1 MAKTPKPGRPAPKK
15 TSSVRVDDEL
25 RYKADLYAT
34 KHRRSLRAV
43 VDEALEEYLKKRG
56 GA

>member
-1 MAKTPKPGRPAPKK
+1 MAKPPKAQQPKK
-15 TSSVRVDDEL
+15 TVSIRVAEEL

-43 VDEALEEYLKKRG
+43 VDEAIEEYLKKRG
-56 GA
+56 A